1 MKDRRQESAVE
12 LDENEA
18 IDKAKSGDP
27 EGHER
32 LYRLNKRRVYSL
44 CLRYAGNASDAE
56 DLTQEVFLQV
66 YRKIGGFR
74 GEAKFAS
81 WLYRVAMNVAM
92 MHLRKRRT
100 GVVSLETA
108 VRGATPAPRPSIAS
122 SPLERLA
129 ILRALASLSKGRRSV
144 VVLHDIEGLTH
155 VEIGRTLGLNIST
168 SKSKLREAHR
178 KLRDMLACR

>member
-1 MKDRRQESAVE
+1 MNDTRQELAVE

-18 IDKAKSGDP
+18 IDKAKTGDP
-27 EGHER
+27 EGHEK
-32 LYRLNKRRVYSL
+32 LYRLNQRRVYLL

-66 YRKIGGFR
+66 YRKIGSFR

-81 WLYRVAMNVAM
+81 WLHRVAMNVAM
-92 MHLRKRRT
+92 MHLRKRRLQE
-100 GVVSLETA
+100 VSLESSMRASVEIT
-108 VRGATPAPRPSIAS
+108 RPSIAAF
-122 SPLERLA
+122 PVERLA
-129 ILRALASLSKGRRSV
+129 ILRALASLPTGRRNV

-155 VEIGRTLGLNIST
+155 VEVGRILGLNVST

-178 KLRDMLACR
+178 KLRDMLGCR